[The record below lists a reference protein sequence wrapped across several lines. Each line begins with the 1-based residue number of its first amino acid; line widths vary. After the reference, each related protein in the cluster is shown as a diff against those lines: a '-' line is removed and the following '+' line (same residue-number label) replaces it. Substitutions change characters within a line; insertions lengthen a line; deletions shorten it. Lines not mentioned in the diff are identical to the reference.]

1 MIPSPGHCRSCGSRI
16 TETVTDLGSTPLANS
31 YLKESDLDAVEP
43 VFPLKV
49 LVCGNCWLVQLEHV
63 VDPEAIFRHYAYF
76 SSVSESWLDH
86 SDRFAAT
93 MISQL
98 DLNGESMVM
107 EVASND
113 GYLLRSFRSRG
124 IPVLGIE
131 PAENVAE
138 SAIETGIPT
147 RVEFLT
153 PAVAVDIVAH
163 GIKPDLLIG
172 NNVLAHVPD
181 INNFVKAL
189 ASMMSKRTLLTME
202 FPHVLNLIRH
212 VQFDTIYHEHY
223 SYLSLHAV
231 EYVLAAQGLAVVD
244 VDRLPTHGGS
254 LRVHVRV
261 ADNGA
266 GPSDSV
272 ITLRAREQAA
282 GLTDIVTYRKFARKV
297 GTAKAGLVEFLSE
310 AKAAGRS
317 VAAYGAAAKGNTLLN
332 TCQVTTDSIEYV
344 VDRSPAKQG
353 LYLPGS
359 RLPILDP
366 EHVFSDKPNY
376 LLILPWNIAPEIMS
390 QMDAISSWEGQFVL
404 PIPTTRIAR

>member
-16 TETVTDLGSTPLANS
+16 AETVTDLGSTPLANS

-98 DLNGESMVM
+98 DLNGKSMVM

-138 SAIETGIPT
+138 SAIEKGIPT

-153 PAVAVDIVAH
+153 PAVAADIVAQ

-202 FPHVLNLIRH
+202 FPHVLNLIKH

-261 ADNGA
+261 ADNGT

-272 ITLRAREQAA
+272 TTLRAREQAA
-282 GLTDIVTYRKFARKV
+282 GLTDIVTYHNFARKV
-297 GTAKAGLVEFLSE
+297 GTAKAGLVEFLSV
-310 AKAAGRS
+310 AKSAGRS

-332 TCQVTTDSIEYV
+332 TCQVTTDNIEYV
-344 VDRSPAKQG
+344 VDRSPSKQG
-353 LYLPGS
+353 LFMPGS
-359 RLPILDP
+359 RIPIHAP
-366 EHVFSDKPNY
+366 ERVFEERPDY
-376 LLILPWNIAPEIMS
+376 LVILPWNIKDEIID
-390 QMDAISSWEGQFVL
+390 QMAAVRVWGCEFVTAI
-404 PIPTTRIAR
+404 PNTRILL

>member
-1 MIPSPGHCRSCGSRI
+1 
-16 TETVTDLGSTPLANS
+16 VADLGSTPLANS
-31 YLKESDLDAVEP
+31 YLTDSDLDVPEP
-43 VFPLKV
+43 LFPLKAS
-49 LVCGNCWLVQLEHV
+49 VCENCWLVQLEHV

-76 SSVSESWLDH
+76 SSVSESWLRH
-86 SDRFAAT
+86 SDSFAET

-98 DLNGESMVM
+98 DLNGASMVM

-131 PAENVAE
+131 PAQNVAE
-138 SAIETGIPT
+138 SAIEAGIPT

-153 PAVAVDIVAH
+153 PAVAAEIVCDRV
-163 GIKPDLLIG
+163 KPDLLIG

-189 ASMMSKRTLLTME
+189 ASLMSERTLLTME
-202 FPHVLNLIRH
+202 FPHVLNLISE

-231 EYVLAAQGLAVVD
+231 EYVFARHGLNVVD
-244 VDRLPTHGGS
+244 IDRLPTHGGS
-254 LRVHVRV
+254 LRVHVRI
-261 ADNGA
+261 AQDNTI
-266 GPSDSV
+266 PSDAVTS
-272 ITLRAREQAA
+272 LRDLELAK
-282 GLTDIVTYRKFARKV
+282 GLTNVNTYKEFAAKV
-297 GTAKAGLVEFLSE
+297 GEAKTDLIEFLGQ
-310 AKAAGRS
+310 AKAAGQS

-332 TCQVTTDSIEYV
+332 TCKVTTDNIGYV
-344 VDRSPAKQG
+344 VDRSPFKQG

-359 RLPILDP
+359 RLPILNP
-366 EHVFSDKPNY
+366 EHVFSDRPDY

-390 QMDAISSWEGQFVL
+390 QMAAIGSWGGQFVL
-404 PIPTTRIAR
+404 PIPTTRIVT